1 MINFNR
7 RRKKEFHSSS
17 PQFKNSSRSFVSR
30 NQSRLCR
37 NLVGCV
43 VHRCAI
49 GDSPFERNRYP
60 ACKLAAVGSSSDL
73 LRGGGGHEARIEDE
87 NRPLRTRLKWYRS
100 CRSREAAVNRD
111 RVGVRS
117 YLPCCPCPM
126 NNGGNKTAVKGIF
139 DSVRCWRTFSRT
151 RVEILFQFYSLSLS
165 IHLFFLFSTRSPSRN
180 RANVGR

>member
-1 MINFNR
+1 MQKPR
-7 RRKKEFHSSS
+7 RLRMFIIA
-17 PQFKNSSRSFVSR
+17 
-30 NQSRLCR
+30 QSATIPLS
-37 NLVGCV
+37 VTGTQ
-43 VHRCAI
+43 
-49 GDSPFERNRYP
+49 
-60 ACKLAAVGSSSDL
+60 ACKLAAGSLSDL
-73 LRGGGGHEARIEDE
+73 LRGHEARIEDE

-100 CRSREAAVNRD
+100 CRSREEAVNRD

-151 RVEILFQFYSLSLS
+151 RAEILFQFYSLSLS
-165 IHLFFLFSTRSPSRN
+165 LLFLILNAFSFEKSLAT